1 MILGNSLAKYRELMS
16 LSGHADDIV
25 AQVIE
30 KAGALLEEVEVHSCP
45 PGEKIRWKADMERL
59 PVLDRAFND
68 LCLSYSP
75 LERRLSA
82 AGQQA
87 LSDRPEEFL
96 DSDGDLARKIRKS

>member
-1 MILGNSLAKYRELMS
+1 MNF
-16 LSGHADDIV
+16 SGHADDVV
-25 AQVIE
+25 ARVIE
-30 KAGALLEEVEVHSCP
+30 KAGALVEEVEVHDCP

-59 PVLDRAFND
+59 PALDRAFND

-96 DSDGDLARKIRKS
+96 DSDGALERNIRKS

>member
-16 LSGHADDIV
+16 LSGHADDVV
-25 AQVIE
+25 AQAIDR
-30 KAGALLEEVEVHSCP
+30 AGALIEEVEVHACP
-45 PGEKIRWKADMERL
+45 PGEKIRWKVGMERL

-75 LERRLSA
+75 LDRRLSA

-87 LSDRPEEFL
+87 LSDRPEEFH
-96 DSDGDLARKIRKS
+96 DSDGDLESRIRKS